1 VRTGEKSLAS
11 RVAGQHR
18 RAGEAIVVRQY
29 KVSEQKMNKMISR
42 EIQLRNRPVG
52 IPSESDFQVAE
63 VPIAEPQN
71 GEILVQNEYI
81 SVDPYMRGRM
91 YDRESYVPAF
101 QIGEAITGGSVGKVI
116 ASNLEQ
122 FQVGD
127 CVLNF
132 EGWREYFVS
141 NGGGLTKV
149 DPSIAPIQSFL
160 GALGMP
166 GMTAYVGLLN
176 IGKPKENETVYVSAA
191 SGAVGS
197 IVCQIAKIKRC
208 KVIGSAGSDQKVAWL
223 LDEIGIDGAFNYK
236 KVENLTDELHQQC
249 PNGIDIYFENV
260 GGKHLEAAL
269 TNMNSFGRIPVCG
282 MISQYNHTKPQSA
295 PRNLSSII
303 GKRLLLQGFI
313 VSDHYDQF
321 PQFQSDMVKWLQE
334 GKLKW
339 QETILEGIE
348 NTPKAFIGLFTGE
361 NLGKMLVRV

>member
-1 VRTGEKSLAS
+1 MKK
-11 RVAGQHR
+11 
-18 RAGEAIVVRQY
+18 IV
-29 KVSEQKMNKMISR
+29 SR

-52 IPSESDFQVAE
+52 IPSESDFQVVE
-63 VPIAEPQN
+63 VSIQEPQD

-91 YDRESYVPAF
+91 YDRKSYVPAF
-101 QIGEAITGGSVGKVI
+101 QIGEAIPGGSVGKVI
-116 ASNLEQ
+116 ESHSEQ

-127 CVLNF
+127 YVLNF

-141 NGGGLTKV
+141 NGAGLTNV
-149 DPSIAPIQSFL
+149 DPALAPVQAFL

-197 IVCQIAKIKRC
+197 IVCQIAKIKGC
-208 KVIGSAGSDQKVAWL
+208 KVVGSAGSDQKVAWL
-223 LDEIGIDGAFNYK
+223 LDKMGIDGAFNYK
-236 KVENLTDELHQQC
+236 KVADLTAELQQRC

-260 GGKHLEAAL
+260 GGEHLEAVL

-282 MISQYNHTKPQSA
+282 MISQYNNTEPQPGPS
-295 PRNLSSII
+295 NLSSMI

-313 VSDHYDQF
+313 VSDHYDQLS
-321 PQFQSDMVKWLQE
+321 QFQVDMVKWFHE
-334 GKLKW
+334 GKLRW
-339 QETILEGIE
+339 QETIVEGIE

-361 NLGKMLVRV
+361 NVGKMLVRV